1 MTRAAARRRAAIV
14 ISIGVQAAL
23 IAAILAVP
31 ALRSTHHAQAARA
44 VPAPVPTVAAQ
55 PAPATTTYPMRL
67 ALRVMIDGA
76 DNAVD
81 LPSRRAGTLP
91 IRLNFS
97 PPGQPAR
104 VVVMFGNPGQL
115 NPGQAPVTNVWFAI
129 APASAFDHQLPS
141 LGASQGS
148 MIRLKSTAR
157 QWSPGVSWFLF
168 TIPAADLQPSS
179 YPIVVMGAQEG
190 SHQVTYGIAQLHVP

>member
-1 MTRAAARRRAAIV
+1 MTRTATRRRAAIA
-14 ISIGVQAAL
+14 ISFGVQAAL

-31 ALRSTHHAQAARA
+31 TLGSARHAQAVRA
-44 VPAPVPTVAAQ
+44 GPAAA
-55 PAPATTTYPMRL
+55 PPSATSVAPATSGYPMRL
-67 ALRVMIDGA
+67 TLRVLIDGA
-76 DNAVD
+76 DNAVA
-81 LPSRRAGTLP
+81 LPGRMAGILP
-91 IRLNFS
+91 IRLNYI

-104 VVVMFGNPGQL
+104 VVVMFANPGQL

-157 QWSPGVSWFLF
+157 QLSPGVSWFLF
-168 TIPAADLQPSS
+168 TIPAADLQLSS
-179 YPIVVMGAQEG
+179 YPIVVMGVQEG
-190 SHQVTYGIAQLHVP
+190 SHQVSYGIAQLHTP